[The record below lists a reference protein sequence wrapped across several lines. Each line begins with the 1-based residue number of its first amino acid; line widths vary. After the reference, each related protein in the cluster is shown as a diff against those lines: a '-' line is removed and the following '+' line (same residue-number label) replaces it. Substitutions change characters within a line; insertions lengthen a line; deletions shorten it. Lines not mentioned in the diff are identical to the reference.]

1 MRNYHISEGPNGLA
15 TLPPGSDYSGG
26 LLTFI
31 KGRMTVKFL
40 TRNRRTTCSRLAWSP
55 QQELGVCFI
64 INVNSCP
71 NLGDMWLHGLIQQ
84 RDFTDRFKWT
94 LETGAL
100 LGYVNESNVI
110 IKVTVRGKSEA
121 MEGAAH

>member
-1 MRNYHISEGPNGLA
+1 
-15 TLPPGSDYSGG
+15 
-26 LLTFI
+26 
-31 KGRMTVKFL
+31 
-40 TRNRRTTCSRLAWSP
+40 
-55 QQELGVCFI
+55 
-64 INVNSCP
+64 
-71 NLGDMWLHGLIQQ
+71 MWLHGLIQP